1 MVPLRRNHCQE
12 IGLVAFM
19 FFFELLFS
27 YVSSSIPFYVSLA
40 NLFSIISF
48 PYLPITRDIQD
59 KEEARFRF
67 HQYRNSL
74 KIILR
79 LEEPL
84 RILKPTSG
92 STSRP
97 VLISTLEFRIHHL
110 HISVHLDHRS
120 FLHSINSHSSQE
132 GIPLLFRETNR

>member
-1 MVPLRRNHCQE
+1 
-12 IGLVAFM
+12 M

-27 YVSSSIPFYVSLA
+27 YVSSSISFYVSLA

-48 PYLPITRDIQD
+48 PYLPITQDIQD
-59 KEEARFRF
+59 KGEARIRF
-67 HQYRNSL
+67 YQHRNSL

-97 VLISTLEFRIHHL
+97 VLISTLKFHINHL
-110 HISVHLDHRS
+110 HISDHLDHRS
-120 FLHSINSHSSQE
+120 LLHPINYHSSQE
-132 GIPLLFRETNR
+132 GVPFLFREANHQVYRKSRDQALNQAA